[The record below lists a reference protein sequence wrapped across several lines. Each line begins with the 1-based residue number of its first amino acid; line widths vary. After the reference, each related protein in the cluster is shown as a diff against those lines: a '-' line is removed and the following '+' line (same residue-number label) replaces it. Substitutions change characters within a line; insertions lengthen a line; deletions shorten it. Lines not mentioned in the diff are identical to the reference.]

1 MKRNAY
7 FRLIHKAD
15 GIFLQSFVS
24 QEGGKELSVDDVIWY
39 LDQKKYAE
47 NVSSLEVQD
56 FVQRSVIG
64 QTLLKVSD
72 NSEALPENEMV
83 RITIDP
89 HSYLAKIRLY
99 PSSDKGSRLTEENVL
114 SLLAQNDV
122 HHGILMQNLTLLLK
136 AELYC
141 TDVLIAKAVLPVQG
155 KRASIT
161 YHFDVQKTNTPTM
174 KEDGSVDFHRL
185 DMIERVEKGQLL
197 ATLTP
202 ETAPIPGTDVRGNVI
217 QPAKL
222 TPVVLKHGKNI
233 HLSEDQLEMYADCA
247 GNVTLVNDTVFV
259 SNVYE
264 VPADVGTSTGDIT
277 VNGAVEGATL
287 ISGGKIVIKRG
298 MQGMEKGVMR
308 AGGDIISNFIESSKV
323 HASGRIITDAI
334 MHSDV
339 EAADEIIVN
348 GKRGLI
354 VGGKI
359 HSGLKIT
366 MKTAGS
372 TMGTQTELEIGIDPT
387 LLERY
392 RCIERDMEKISAERD
407 TLLQNIDILKKRLKS
422 NGKLDEDKLTLL
434 KSSAKRVQEIGP
446 LIVQMSEEYDEL
458 EEEIESTQNG
468 GRIVISEVAYPG
480 VKMTIANVSSFIH
493 NETKHSAFVRDG
505 AEIRVRAI

>member
-1 MKRNAY
+1 M
-7 FRLIHKAD
+7 
-15 GIFLQSFVS
+15 QSFVS

-122 HHGILMQNLTLLLK
+122 HHGILMQNLTLLLN

-155 KRASIT
+155 KCASIT

-264 VPADVGTSTGDIT
+264 VPADVGTSTGDIDYDGSVEVRGNVLTGYTVKATGDIT

-323 HASGRIITDAI
+323 HASGRGYERRENDILYRYVSFADPSEYPARRERRVPDDGEPESRPYHRKPLYGFLLVGYVPQRKYLDDLALSGASIGYYPYDAGYV
-334 MHSDV
+334 S
-339 EAADEIIVN
+339 
-348 GKRGLI
+348 GKRL
-354 VGGKI
+354 V
-359 HSGLKIT
+359 T
-366 MKTAGS
+366 E
-372 TMGTQTELEIGIDPT
+372 MGALRT
-387 LLERY
+387 
-392 RCIERDMEKISAERD
+392 
-407 TLLQNIDILKKRLKS
+407 
-422 NGKLDEDKLTLL
+422 
-434 KSSAKRVQEIGP
+434 
-446 LIVQMSEEYDEL
+446 
-458 EEEIESTQNG
+458 
-468 GRIVISEVAYPG
+468 
-480 VKMTIANVSSFIH
+480 
-493 NETKHSAFVRDG
+493 
-505 AEIRVRAI
+505 

>member
-1 MKRNAY
+1 M
-7 FRLIHKAD
+7 
-15 GIFLQSFVS
+15 
-24 QEGGKELSVDDVIWY
+24 
-39 LDQKKYAE
+39 
-47 NVSSLEVQD
+47 
-56 FVQRSVIG
+56 
-64 QTLLKVSD
+64 
-72 NSEALPENEMV
+72 
-83 RITIDP
+83 
-89 HSYLAKIRLY
+89 
-99 PSSDKGSRLTEENVL
+99 
-114 SLLAQNDV
+114 
-122 HHGILMQNLTLLLK
+122 
-136 AELYC
+136 
-141 TDVLIAKAVLPVQG
+141 
-155 KRASIT
+155 
-161 YHFDVQKTNTPTM
+161 
-174 KEDGSVDFHRL
+174 
-185 DMIERVEKGQLL
+185 
-197 ATLTP
+197 
-202 ETAPIPGTDVRGNVI
+202 I

-264 VPADVGTSTGDIT
+264 VPADVGTSTGDIDYDGSVEVRGNVLTGYTVKAAGDIT

-339 EAADEIIVN
+339 EAADEIIVD

-359 HSGLKIT
+359 HSGFKIT

-446 LIVQMSEEYDEL
+446 LIAQMSEEYDEL

-505 AEIRVRAI
+505 AEIRIRAI

>member
-15 GIFLQSFVS
+15 GIFLQSFAS
-24 QEGGKELSVDDVIWY
+24 QEGGKELSVDDVTWY

-47 NVSSLEVQD
+47 NVSSVEVQD

-222 TPVVLKHGKNI
+222 TSKQSLLLDSLRRVYAGLFASRGESPYMIGLPRCEIVPCHFS
-233 HLSEDQLEMYADCA
+233 SEANQVGALYAC
-247 GNVTLVNDTVFV
+247 LHTV
-259 SNVYE
+259 
-264 VPADVGTSTGDIT
+264 
-277 VNGAVEGATL
+277 
-287 ISGGKIVIKRG
+287 
-298 MQGMEKGVMR
+298 
-308 AGGDIISNFIESSKV
+308 
-323 HASGRIITDAI
+323 GRMD
-334 MHSDV
+334 
-339 EAADEIIVN
+339 
-348 GKRGLI
+348 
-354 VGGKI
+354 
-359 HSGLKIT
+359 
-366 MKTAGS
+366 
-372 TMGTQTELEIGIDPT
+372 
-387 LLERY
+387 
-392 RCIERDMEKISAERD
+392 
-407 TLLQNIDILKKRLKS
+407 
-422 NGKLDEDKLTLL
+422 
-434 KSSAKRVQEIGP
+434 
-446 LIVQMSEEYDEL
+446 
-458 EEEIESTQNG
+458 
-468 GRIVISEVAYPG
+468 
-480 VKMTIANVSSFIH
+480 
-493 NETKHSAFVRDG
+493 
-505 AEIRVRAI
+505 